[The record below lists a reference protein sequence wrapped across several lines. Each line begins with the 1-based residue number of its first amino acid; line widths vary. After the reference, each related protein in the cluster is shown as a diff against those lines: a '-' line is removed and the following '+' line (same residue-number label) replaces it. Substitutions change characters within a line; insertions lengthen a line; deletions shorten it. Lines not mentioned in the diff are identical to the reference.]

1 MRLTWW
7 LYGERLQPELLHNSL
22 KKTRSMQAVLSSSS
36 QNQSLQTESSQFL
49 PTVRAEEQPS
59 TSKTRSSGSLQ
70 KNKHLHLGCTVYVFN
85 DNQSVWTKHLKF
97 HMNSLMAFS
106 GNISRWRMT
115 HLFAEITQ
123 FTQQPGLFQ
132 GGVLLFWEGGGWDHT
147 HSPMAPRTRGFLTQH
162 RKQEQ
167 EKDQLSRKKAPHP
180 STSLTM
186 VLFKHHQFCYIM
198 RQVDLTFIFQHLKH
212 MDI

>member
-7 LYGERLQPELLHNSL
+7 LYRERLQPELLHNSL
-22 KKTRSMQAVLSSSS
+22 KKTRNLQAVLLSFS
-36 QNQSLQTESSQFL
+36 QIKAFKKSGQFL

-132 GGVLLFWEGGGWDHT
+132 GGVLQLCWEGAGEITHT
-147 HSPMAPRTRGFLTQH
+147 ALWLPEQGAFWPNTGSRNR
-162 RKQEQ
+162 RKTSSA
-167 EKDQLSRKKAPHP
+167 EKKHP
-180 STSLTM
+180 THPLPSLWYCSNIISSATSCDRL
-186 VLFKHHQFCYIM
+186 I
-198 RQVDLTFIFQHLKH
+198 
-212 MDI
+212 